1 MFEPK
6 LLTQDEFRSS
16 VFARDNHTCVVC
28 GEPAHEAHHIMERR
42 LWPDG
47 GYYLENGA
55 SVCAQH
61 HLACEMTHLSV
72 EDVRAACGITHV
84 VLPPHLYAD
93 QHYDTWGNPIL
104 SNGQRLKGELFYDA
118 SVQKVLERGGVLDRF
133 THWVKYPRTH
143 HIPWS
148 PGIQS
153 ADRVIESMA
162 TFEGQRVI
170 VTEKKDGENTTLY
183 CDHMHARSVES
194 GSHRS
199 RSWVKNF
206 WSGMRADI
214 PPGWRVCGENLFARH
229 AILYTDLESYFLGF
243 SVWNETNIC
252 LAWDETLEWF
262 ELLGVS
268 PVPLLYDGI
277 YNAQAIRELY
287 HEDKDWVARE
297 GYVLR
302 VAASFP
308 HGEFRKKVAKFV
320 RAGHVQTVQHWLYG
334 RESLARN
341 ALRRV

>member
-1 MFEPK
+1 MCGLP
-6 LLTQDEFRSS
+6 S
-16 VFARDNHTCVVC
+16 VETEHS
-28 GEPAHEAHHIMERR
+28 MERR

-47 GYYLENGA
+47 GFYLDNGA

-72 EDVRAACGITHV
+72 EDVRAACGIMHV

-93 QHYDTWGNPIL
+93 QHYDKWGNPIL

-153 ADRVIESMA
+153 DDRVIESMA

-170 VTEKKDGENTTLY
+170 VTEKKDGENTTFY

-194 GSHRS
+194 GSHPS

-206 WSGMRADI
+206 WSGIRADI
-214 PPGWRVCGENLFARH
+214 PTGWRVCGENLFARH

-243 SVWNETNIC
+243 SVWNETNVC

-262 ELLGVS
+262 ALLGVS

-287 HEDKDWVARE
+287 HEDQDD
-297 GYVLR
+297 G
-302 VAASFP
+302 AS
-308 HGEFRKKVAKFV
+308 EIV
-320 RAGHVQTVQHWLYG
+320 RT
-334 RESLARN
+334 
-341 ALRRV
+341 